1 MSITRDC
8 SEEDDDSEG
17 SDSDEGKS
25 ALLDRDGTLVGGGN
39 EEQEGGGQEGG
50 DHSEDQHRGIFRKRS
65 TECTPN
71 YSRQAQI
78 NMDTAARL

>member
-50 DHSEDQHRGIFRKRS
+50 DHSEDQHRGIFRERS

-71 YSRQAQI
+71 YSRQARI

>member
-39 EEQEGGGQEGG
+39 EEQEGG

>member
-1 MSITRDC
+1 MRTTC
-8 SEEDDDSEG
+8 EFSEEDDDSEG

-25 ALLDRDGTLVGGGN
+25 ALLDRGGTLVGGGN
-39 EEQEGGGQEGG
+39 EEQEGGGQEGC

-71 YSRQAQI
+71 YSRRAQI
-78 NMDTAARL
+78 NMGTAARL

>member
-39 EEQEGGGQEGG
+39 EEQEGGGQEGCN
-50 DHSEDQHRGIFRKRS
+50 HSDEEHGALS
-65 TECTPN
+65 VT
-71 YSRQAQI
+71 
-78 NMDTAARL
+78 LG

>member
-1 MSITRDC
+1 MRTTC
-8 SEEDDDSEG
+8 EFSEEGADSQS

-39 EEQEGGGQEGG
+39 EEQEGR